1 MQQKKTAKYE
11 CHYPLVAE
19 DSAYHYTNCNWQY
32 GDSLRTYHAKY
43 KDSVAVDYDVS
54 KMKYIYVAKGED
66 YNGRSNKEEF
76 NEFSHNLQY
85 WIVPSFFAI
94 MFAMIIFA
102 FILYRDNGKA
112 LKEKRKDSILNMM
125 KDGNS

>member
-1 MQQKKTAKYE
+1 M
-11 CHYPLVAE
+11 
-19 DSAYHYTNCNWQY
+19 
-32 GDSLRTYHAKY
+32 RTYYAKY

-76 NEFSHNLQY
+76 NVFSHNLQY

-94 MFAMIIFA
+94 MFAIVIFA
-102 FILYRDNGKA
+102 SILSRDNGKA

-125 KDGNS
+125 KEK

>member
-1 MQQKKTAKYE
+1 MPQKKTSSYNYDSVKA
-11 CHYPLVAE
+11 HY
-19 DSAYHYTNCNWQY
+19 
-32 GDSLRTYHAKY
+32 AKY
-43 KDSVAVDYDVS
+43 KDSVAVDWVYSAETGHFETV
-54 KMKYIYVAKGED
+54 YVAKGED
-66 YNGRSNKEEF
+66 YNGNKEQF

-85 WIVPSFFAI
+85 WVVPSFFAI

-102 FILYRDNGKA
+102 VVLYRDNGKA

>member
-1 MQQKKTAKYE
+1 MPQKKTSNWDYDSVKA
-11 CHYPLVAE
+11 HY
-19 DSAYHYTNCNWQY
+19 
-32 GDSLRTYHAKY
+32 AKY
-43 KDSVAVDYDVS
+43 KDSVAVDYDFS

-94 MFAMIIFA
+94 MFAIIIFA